1 MGFSQPSP
9 PPPPEASHMSGVW
22 ERLVRTVKKSLKA
35 ILGKEPMNEEVLS
48 TVFTEAERIAN
59 TRPLTL
65 NSSFPGESEPL
76 TPSHFLNLRPS
87 TNISPNV
94 VSENDKFSRK
104 RWRQA
109 QLLANDYW
117 RRWLKEYVPTLQER
131 PKWQQE
137 KRKVHVGDIVLV
149 VDDNVGRNQWA
160 LGRVENVFPG
170 ADGLVRTVEVRA
182 KGETLKRPVTKLC
195 LVEGVNDE

>member
-1 MGFSQPSP
+1 
-9 PPPPEASHMSGVW
+9 
-22 ERLVRTVKKSLKA
+22 
-35 ILGKEPMNEEVLS
+35 MNEEVRS

-65 NSSFPGESEPL
+65 NSSFAGESEPL
-76 TPSHFLNLRPS
+76 TPSRFLNLRPS
-87 TNISPNV
+87 TNIPPDV

-131 PKWQQE
+131 PKWQQK
-137 KRKVHVGDIVLV
+137 KRNLHVRDIVLV

-160 LGRVENVFPG
+160 LGRVQNVFPG

-182 KGETLKRPVTKLC
+182 KGETLKQPVTKLC
-195 LVEGVNDE
+195 LLEGVNDE